1 VRETSRQAVVGIAA
15 AASSGTGREAHTMEE
30 MRTIGSASR
39 RYASGDARVCD
50 AARNQAVAELN
61 QHLRPAG

>member
-1 VRETSRQAVVGIAA
+1 
-15 AASSGTGREAHTMEE
+15 MEE
-30 MRTIGSASR
+30 MRTMGSASR